1 MSYEGQGGYV
11 CGGAI
16 GGADGVD
23 DAGSGKY
30 EGRRCLYRCAY
41 GREYPW
47 EQHGCA
53 GVDVA
58 AGRACCPR
66 VFEIAHSG
74 SGLVRLPRSI
84 AAEHL
89 QLLTSHPQTTTEVC
103 NDFTDWISCLRLP
116 MAVVLSHFKA
126 QGHLC

>member
-16 GGADGVD
+16 GGADSVD
-23 DAGSGKY
+23 NAGSGKY
-30 EGRRCLYRCAY
+30 EGRRCLYRCAD

-66 VFEIAHSG
+66 VFEIAQ
-74 SGLVRLPRSI
+74 SGLGLVCLPWSV

-89 QLLTSHPQTTTEVC
+89 QLLTSQPEMRAKTSNNLSER
-103 NDFTDWISCLRLP
+103 FTCIYRRVSV
-116 MAVVLSHFKA
+116 AVELS
-126 QGHLC
+126 